1 MMALTFDTLKYANK
15 LKAANVPPQQAEAEA
30 EALAEILEFNAK
42 ELATKADM
50 HVLEEQVNSKFD
62 LLRKDMVAME
72 SRVDTKF
79 DLMRKDM
86 VAMESGLRKDMQA
99 MEMRLTIKL
108 SGVLVVA
115 LGAFTAL
122 SKWIG

>member
-1 MMALTFDTLKYANK
+1 
-15 LKAANVPPQQAEAEA
+15 
-30 EALAEILEFNAK
+30 
-42 ELATKADM
+42 M
-50 HVLEEQVNSKFD
+50 HVLEEQVDSKFD

-108 SGVLVVA
+108 SGVIA
-115 LGAFTAL
+115 IMLGTFTCKEQDL
-122 SKWIG
+122 I